1 MDISKCRVDGYKKIQ
16 GAKLSKINNQ
26 VLKGKRVKVEKKT
39 KRNYFQ
45 YRIKIDKKLATF
57 PYS

>member
-39 KRNYFQ
+39 KRN
-45 YRIKIDKKLATF
+45 
-57 PYS
+57 